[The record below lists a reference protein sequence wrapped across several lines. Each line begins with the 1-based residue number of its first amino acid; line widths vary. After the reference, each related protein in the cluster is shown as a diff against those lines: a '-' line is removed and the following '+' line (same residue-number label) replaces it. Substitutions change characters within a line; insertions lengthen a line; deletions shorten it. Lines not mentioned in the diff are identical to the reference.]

1 MEELMFVNMSRK
13 DVRRKKVSSVLTA
26 SLSVAYHLMM
36 FGWVRERD
44 DRFVCVHVGAC
55 GGAKFSAL
63 FFTHLCELVKLL
75 KR

>member
-1 MEELMFVNMSRK
+1 M
-13 DVRRKKVSSVLTA
+13 TA

-44 DRFVCVHVGAC
+44 DRFVCVDVGAC